1 MSTSK
6 KKLLS
11 VFSISGCYRG
21 WSHEQDMVP
30 VPLELESSRGDND
43 KSAKRNKGHGCG
55 GRCSEENEM
64 WGAGEGIGVTL
75 VGGARERDVL
85 AEG

>member
-1 MSTSK
+1 
-6 KKLLS
+6 
-11 VFSISGCYRG
+11 
-21 WSHEQDMVP
+21 MVP